1 MRYPDCQRS
10 DGDCSICSLSSYG
23 RDCRNAP
30 VNTIAYLRIQRGMT
44 QQQLADAAGIS
55 IGQVSKFEYGERDI
69 GGASLRIA
77 IKIADAMEIKD
88 LRELL

>member
-10 DGDCSICSLSSYG
+10 DGDCSVCSLSSYG

-30 VNTIAYLRIQRGMT
+30 VNTIAYLRAKRGMT
-44 QQQLADAAGIS
+44 QQQLADAAGIA
-55 IGQVSKFEYGERDI
+55 IGQVAKFEYGERDI
-69 GGASLRIA
+69 GGASLRVA
-77 IKIADAMEIKD
+77 IKIADALKIKD